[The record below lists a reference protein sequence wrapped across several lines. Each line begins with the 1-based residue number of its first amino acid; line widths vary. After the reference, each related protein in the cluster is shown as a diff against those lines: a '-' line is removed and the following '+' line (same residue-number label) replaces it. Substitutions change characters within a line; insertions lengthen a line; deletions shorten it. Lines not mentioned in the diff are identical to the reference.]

1 MGYYNYLC
9 ELLRPLRVYRL
20 DEGSLSGAELYAA
33 GEGLDAVAEAL
44 EKAAREGVLMTAEDE
59 GLSRRERLFSRV
71 GARTTPALRRLAIA
85 SLLRVG
91 GDGFTLEA
99 VNQTISGCGV
109 RAVAAETDEQGVV
122 RVTFPQVAGEPE
134 DFAKMMVSLRVGAA
148 MERDELLKKLS
159 MMQTAMQQSVQKT
172 LKLSRQRL
180 NSLAEKRVLQ
190 SPLNYVEDRR
200 VLLDFLSTRLH
211 AAGQKTLH
219 EKKQRFVRLTAALD
233 AMSPLKVLSRGYSMV
248 TDETGTLVTSAGAVT
263 TGQRIHVSLRS
274 GSLTA
279 QVEQIQ
285 EEDKNV

>member
-33 GEGLDAVAEAL
+33 GEGLDAAAEAL
-44 EKAAREGVLMTAEDE
+44 EKAVREGVLMTAEDE

-122 RVTFPQVAGEPE
+122 RVTFRRWRA
-134 DFAKMMVSLRVGAA
+134 SRRTLRASA
-148 MERDELLKKLS
+148 
-159 MMQTAMQQSVQKT
+159 
-172 LKLSRQRL
+172 
-180 NSLAEKRVLQ
+180 
-190 SPLNYVEDRR
+190 
-200 VLLDFLSTRLH
+200 
-211 AAGQKTLH
+211 
-219 EKKQRFVRLTAALD
+219 
-233 AMSPLKVLSRGYSMV
+233 
-248 TDETGTLVTSAGAVT
+248 TSFWRSCRAICRWT
-263 TGQRIHVSLRS
+263 FTS
-274 GSLTA
+274 GS
-279 QVEQIQ
+279 
-285 EEDKNV
+285 

>member
-33 GEGLDAVAEAL
+33 GEGLDTAAEAL

-122 RVTFPQVAGEPE
+122 RDLPAGSGRAGGLCAHPRHHSG
-134 DFAKMMVSLRVGAA
+134 DHAVPSAGG
-148 MERDELLKKLS
+148 LLLPVPD
-159 MMQTAMQQSVQKT
+159 MGGV
-172 LKLSRQRL
+172 RG
-180 NSLAEKRVLQ
+180 
-190 SPLNYVEDRR
+190 RR
-200 VLLDFLSTRLH
+200 VDM
-211 AAGQKTLH
+211 AGH
-219 EKKQRFVRLTAALD
+219 
-233 AMSPLKVLSRGYSMV
+233 RGR
-248 TDETGTLVTSAGAVT
+248 GAHL
-263 TGQRIHVSLRS
+263 GEL
-274 GSLTA
+274 
-279 QVEQIQ
+279 
-285 EEDKNV
+285 

>member
-33 GEGLDAVAEAL
+33 GEGLDAAAEAL
-44 EKAAREGVLMTAEDE
+44 EKAVREGVLMTAEDE

-122 RVTFPQVAGEPE
+122 RVTVPRVAGEPE
-134 DFAKMMVSLRVGAA
+134 DFARIRDIILEIMPCHLQVDFYFRFLTWEECEAA
-148 MERDELLKKLS
+148 AWTWQGIEDAGHTWES
-159 MMQTAMQQSVQKT
+159 F
-172 LKLSRQRL
+172 
-180 NSLAEKRVLQ
+180 EK
-190 SPLNYVEDRR
+190 
-200 VLLDFLSTRLH
+200 
-211 AAGQKTLH
+211 
-219 EKKQRFVRLTAALD
+219 
-233 AMSPLKVLSRGYSMV
+233 
-248 TDETGTLVTSAGAVT
+248 AVPT
-263 TGQRIHVSLRS
+263 V
-274 GSLTA
+274 
-279 QVEQIQ
+279 
-285 EEDKNV
+285 